1 MATVTIED
9 KYLVFVGVDGV
20 QSNKFYNMKPNGTTF
35 EVEYGRIDASSTK
48 MTYPIEKWNSIYNSK
63 TRKGYKD
70 ITDLKNTTQ
79 VVAEASG
86 NSDFDEFY
94 DVFSK
99 YTSVMVKKTFL
110 AEGCTQAQLDAAQKV
125 LDTIVKLKKVDDVN
139 DNLLELYKILPRR
152 MNNVNHYLISDMKDK
167 DKVVNREQDAIDSMD
182 SSNIIH
188 KTNPYKELNLDVF
201 EKASKKDIKMLENL
215 LYPTRGRYSVTIQGA
230 FKVVNNMKHQSFKQH
245 VDNQKNK
252 DTEYLIHGTRNP
264 NIFSILKSGLMIRPS
279 NAAVISGA
287 AYGNGI
293 YHSAHTAKSLGY
305 TGWDTDK
312 VFLIQNVHM
321 GKPYVYSGW
330 YRDGKDISRDQMS
343 FSGLSKLGYDS
354 LYVKPG
360 DGLLNS
366 EYIVYKEE
374 QTVTSFV
381 VWMK

>member
-1 MATVTIED
+1 MVTIEN
-9 KYLVFVGVDGV
+9 KFLVFVGVDGV
-20 QSNKFYNMKPNGTTF
+20 QSNKFYNMTPNGKTF

-152 MNNVNHYLISDMKDK
+152 MNNVNHYLISDIKDR
-167 DKVVNREQDAIDSMD
+167 DRVVNREQDAIDSMD

-201 EKASKKDIKMLENL
+201 KKASKKDIKMLENL
-215 LYPTRGRYSVTIQGA
+215 LYPTRGHHSVTIRGA

-305 TGWDTDK
+305 TGWDPDK